1 MFDDIQ
7 RLEEKVS
14 NLITEILK
22 LREENLI
29 LSERARAF
37 ELISDTLEKKER
49 YIEDLHRKNEVLEL
63 KIKDALERLSE
74 KTDEINRLSELNSI
88 KDEITVRVKN
98 LIEKISLLET
108 QQVEKTQPKSP
119 LENEMNSSETDN
131 EPTEL
136 GANLDNK
143 EESIEEGEREITQVE
158 KGEEDKSIIEEKS
171 PKIIYNKMNIT
182 KKGDDNV
189 NNKDGLKEDII
200 SLEEDIDEEE
210 VSDEKD
216 NLNIFDDI
224 TIPEKEKDK
233 NT

>member
-119 LENEMNSSETDN
+119 LENEMNSSETDT

-210 VSDEKD
+210 VSDEND
-216 NLNIFDDI
+216 NLNIFDGI